1 MWKQENLII
10 VNYLWLKIDYYFGED
25 KENEKIKNI
34 YSFWKK
40 ENNNWKKKEKKKLK
54 LKIIIYKKMK
64 IKEEFLNKKND

>member
-1 MWKQENLII
+1 MIKQLII
-10 VNYLWLKIDYYFGED
+10 VED

-34 YSFWKK
+34 YYFGEK